1 MNKYK
6 QSIYI
11 ILISLLLSA
20 IRYIIIKDDY
30 SLLKISK
37 VKSES
42 KEIENYEI
50 LDLKD
55 YINNL
60 SYPEMISL
68 DIAKK
73 IHENNLATFID
84 ARSEDEYLERHI
96 KDAISL
102 PYELIDEIEK
112 SYDLIWMNELD
123 KDYTCTIENLSKEL
137 FIGINDENKFLRN
150 PEKYDSS
157 HEIMLFETVFVIY
170 CSGEGCSLSE
180 DLAFY
185 MYDNLKFKKILIYE
199 GGMPEWIKNN
209 YPVE

>member
-11 ILISLLLSA
+11 ILISLLLSV

-84 ARSEDEYLERHI
+84 ARSEDEYLEEHI

-123 KDYTCTIENLSKEL
+123 EDYTYTIENLNKEL

>member
-30 SLLKISK
+30 TLLKISK

-50 LDLKD
+50 LELKN

-60 SYPEMISL
+60 SYPEMISI

-84 ARSEDEYLERHI
+84 ARSEDEYLEEHI

-123 KDYTCTIENLSKEL
+123 EDYTYTIENLNKEL

-199 GGMPEWIKNN
+199 GGMPEWIENEL
-209 YPVE
+209 PIE

>member
-20 IRYIIIKDDY
+20 VRYIIIKDDY
-30 SLLKISK
+30 TLLKISK

-50 LDLKD
+50 LELKN

-84 ARSEDEYLERHI
+84 ARSEDEYLEGHI

-123 KDYTCTIENLSKEL
+123 EDYTYTIENLNKEL

>member
-84 ARSEDEYLERHI
+84 ARSEDEYLEEHI

-123 KDYTCTIENLSKEL
+123 EDYTYTIENLNKEL